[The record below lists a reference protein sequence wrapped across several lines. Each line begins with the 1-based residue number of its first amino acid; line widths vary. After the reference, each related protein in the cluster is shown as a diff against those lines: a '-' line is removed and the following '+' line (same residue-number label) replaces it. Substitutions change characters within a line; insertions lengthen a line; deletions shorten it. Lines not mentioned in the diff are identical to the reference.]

1 MPPKKQQAPLASPFA
16 EQRIPSMRSRT
27 TVPTQIDDDAHT
39 SEPRSPAKRPAGI
52 TQAQKQALIDNLQ
65 LEVTE
70 RARKLRAQYAL
81 QAQGLRARLEMRVNR
96 IPSALR
102 KRNIQELHDEHM
114 QKSRPAP
121 APPVP
126 KKDVAPAI
134 PPRSPLH
141 NGLKRHSD
149 AMETQEDKENAPAE
163 DLTNPKKRAKTV
175 TVANT
180 KAARTASKKL
190 APPAAAPPKVLS
202 PKSHNSRTYPQSP
215 FKNTSSTKLS
225 MGHPTSP
232 VKPPSLAPP
241 KQTTRPASRQTK
253 RGAAASEK
261 QGRSSEASDTSN
273 GTTIVHKIA
282 GKKAP
287 AAAKKVAMS
296 KTTAA
301 GRKAAT
307 TKKENA
313 PPPAAATGG
322 RTLRKRG

>member
-16 EQRIPSMRSRT
+16 EQRIPSTRSLA
-27 TVPTQIDDDAHT
+27 TVPIQTDDDAHT
-39 SEPRSPAKRPAGI
+39 PEQRSPAKRAAGI

-65 LEVTE
+65 LEITE

-102 KRNIQELHDEHM
+102 KRNIQELRDEHM

-126 KKDVAPAI
+126 AKDPAPTI
-134 PPRSPLH
+134 PPRSPLR
-141 NGLKRHSD
+141 NSVKRHSD
-149 AMETQEDKENAPAE
+149 AMEAHEDKEDEPAE
-163 DLTNPKKRAKTV
+163 DLTHPKKRAKTV

-215 FKNTSSTKLS
+215 FKKNSSTKRS
-225 MGHPTSP
+225 MGRPTSP

-241 KQTTRPASRQTK
+241 KQTTRPANRQTK
-253 RGAAASEK
+253 REPDGEN

-273 GTTIVHKIA
+273 GTTIVHKVGA
-282 GKKAP
+282 KKAP
-287 AAAKKVAMS
+287 PAAKKVATA

-307 TKKENA
+307 TKENA